1 MPESV
6 PDAQSS
12 ANGGPAGQAPD
23 PRGAVTT
30 TEMILASQLDPS
42 AAEMPTENAWLAIIL
57 LPE

>member
-1 MPESV
+1 MPESL

-12 ANGGPAGQAPD
+12 ANGGPEGQAPD

-30 TEMILASQLDPS
+30 TEMILVSPDPPL
-42 AAEMPTENAWLAIIL
+42 AEMPTHKAWLTIIL